1 MVCRT
6 PTRSRGDQQ
15 YFTFRLVRS
24 VRRGE
29 HVKQQILLNLGA
41 HFPLPKAHWKTLCQR
56 ITQILAPQPAWL
68 DIETF
73 PPVEAEAQR
82 IAARL
87 LQAEPSPLGPPSAA
101 RPATAEQPDF
111 HALDVNSPHMT
122 RPRSVGLEHVSLW
135 AAQQLGLPQL
145 PQQLGR
151 SGPQRN
157 AAPGLLI
164 ARMAAPASERATW
177 IWLRER
183 SPAGELLGCDFE
195 TVGLSA
201 LYRAGDRLL
210 QHRKAL
216 ESKLFARCAGLF
228 DPAPT
233 VTLVDLTNTFFEGSA
248 QRQPLARPLAGEAQR
263 LPAAVAGLDAG
274 RERIR
279 AACAGAGRQ
288 GERSGHPGG
297 HAAGAGGS
305 RGRGDGDGQGHCD
318 GRERGV
324 AAAQGVAVRGGEC

>member
-1 MVCRT
+1 M
-6 PTRSRGDQQ
+6 P
-15 YFTFRLVRS
+15 
-24 VRRGE
+24 
-29 HVKQQILLNLGA
+29 
-41 HFPLPKAHWKTLCQR
+41 
-56 ITQILAPQPAWL
+56 TQILAPQPAWL

-101 RPATAEQPDF
+101 RPTTAEQPDF

-183 SPAGELLGCDFE
+183 SAAGGLLGCDFE
-195 TVGLSA
+195 TVRLSA

-248 QRQPLARPLAGEAQR
+248 QRQPLAR
-263 LPAAVAGLDAG
+263 
-274 RERIR
+274 
-279 AACAGAGRQ
+279 
-288 GERSGHPGG
+288 
-297 HAAGAGGS
+297 
-305 RGRGDGDGQGHCD
+305 RGRSQEKRSDCPLLSLVLNSHLIGDGWCRLFGHGGEGVVPHWADKCAV
-318 GRERGV
+318 RGV
-324 AAAQGVAVRGGEC
+324 LGGASVHPAPPWRGALLLQNQATARKKEGGCCRRRSRAAQGAPVPVSPSGGVAD